1 MKRAKVWKMGKVC
14 QNTKPTHLMSSVFF
28 FLTNYKVLFTSTNN
42 YLLYHV
48 LLIATN

>member
-28 FLTNYKVLFTSTNN
+28 LTNYKVLFTSTNN